1 MGQPQPLPVWDRQ
14 AAKLFDEFMDDHP
27 STYETRPRRSITQWL
42 ESEPLYDWLL
52 AAYQSTQRSAR
63 QIEPFIRKPKIDMS
77 GFKPVVY
84 RSFAEFFD
92 REFRPGIRS
101 FPSAANEMGAFA
113 EARYFG
119 WEKLAAGK
127 KFTVKGYSV
136 RTEQVLGDAERAQP
150 FIGGPVLLARL
161 SPMDYHMCI
170 IAMTAGLWITT
181 SLDAGYGR

>member
-1 MGQPQPLPVWDRQ
+1 
-14 AAKLFDEFMDDHP
+14 MDDHP

-63 QIEPFIRKPKIDMS
+63 QIEPFIRKHKIDMS
-77 GFKPVVY
+77 EFKPVVY

-119 WEKLAAGK
+119 WEKLAAGQQ
-127 KFTVKGYSV
+127 FPVKGYSLGA
-136 RTEQVLGDAERAQP
+136 EQVLGDAERAQP